1 MRINSDTL
9 LSLQYVLQIQIILP
23 KVLCGLL
30 FIDVK
35 KKSTARSKVEK
46 DGKPL
51 KWLDPKHS
59 LTLLNHQISH
69 IFCHLFRRDVR
80 TGDFFSPRKHK
91 LPVARADLQ
100 GVVKHTQEIWSS
112 ATGCDDTLWL
122 RQNMQQLGL
131 WSCSTSKWRGA
142 RTHKAMHARGLLLLS
157 DGKIL
162 YRQETFRHRL
172 RQRMVF

>member
-1 MRINSDTL
+1 MWI
-9 LSLQYVLQIQIILP
+9 
-23 KVLCGLL
+23 
-30 FIDVK
+30 
-35 KKSTARSKVEK
+35 
-46 DGKPL
+46 
-51 KWLDPKHS
+51 HS
-59 LTLLNHQISH
+59 LIST
-69 IFCHLFRRDVR
+69 VR
-80 TGDFFSPRKHK
+80 TPNSIHFAQSAVWAFVHWCKKEEYSTQQSRKGWETTEVIGPEALTHFTESSNFAHFLSPFPQRRADGRFFSPRKHK

-162 YRQETFRHRL
+162 HRQETLRYRL